1 VFEFTLA
8 ELAHI
13 TGGDLHS
20 THPES
25 TVKGFFVDS
34 RSPIPG
40 GVFVAIKGERVDGHE
55 FLSDVHSNGAGLAIV
70 ERSFTGAIPEGLPH
84 LTVFDSIAC
93 LGQIAHWART
103 TKLSAKVIAVT
114 GSSGKTTTKDF
125 IAGILVQLG
134 PTVWAEGSFN
144 TEVGLPLTILRADES
159 TQYLVV
165 EMGMRGLGHIESLT
179 RMAVPDIGVVTNV
192 GSAHIELLGNQEN
205 IALAKGELIRSL
217 GPAAWAILNE
227 DDPFVRLMRPST
239 TAKVASFG
247 ESPLADYRAVNVQ
260 LTADACSSFTL
271 EFQGQ
276 AHRVEMHIPG
286 EHQVSNALAAI
297 AAVNCAGVSMTEA
310 CHLIGN
316 IEHISKWRMEVT
328 ATDSGVTVI
337 NDSYNANPESMRAAL
352 KTLVSMSK
360 GRRSIAVLGPML
372 ELGDRTVE
380 EHDSLGR
387 LAVRLDVSL
396 LVCVGDPMKITHLGA
411 SQEGSWG
418 EEAHW
423 VPNIDSAIT
432 FLSETIKKDDVILV
446 KASRSVG
453 LDRVA
458 EALISGD
465 LSNVSEGHTEG
476 VI

>member
-1 VFEFTLA
+1 MFEFTLA
-8 ELAHI
+8 ELARI
-13 TGGDLHS
+13 TEGDLDA
-20 THPES
+20 TYPES

-34 RSPIPG
+34 RTPIPG
-40 GVFVAIKGERVDGHE
+40 GVFISIKGERTDGHHLLE
-55 FLSDVHSNGAGLAIV
+55 DVHASGAGLAVV
-70 ERSFTGAIPEGLPH
+70 ERSFTGGIPPGLPH
-84 LTVFDSIAC
+84 LTVTDSIAA
-93 LGQIAHWART
+93 LGRIAHWARV
-103 TKLSAKVIAVT
+103 TKLRARVIAIT

-125 IAGILVQLG
+125 AAGILAQCG
-134 PTVWAEGSFN
+134 PTVWAHGSFN

-165 EMGMRGLGHIESLT
+165 EMGMRGLGHIDSLA
-179 RMAVPDIGVVTNV
+179 RIAVPDIGVVTNV
-192 GSAHIELLGNQEN
+192 GSAHIELLKTQAN

-217 GPAAWAILNE
+217 GPNTWAVLNE
-227 DDPFVRLMRPST
+227 DDPYVRSMRTST
-239 TAKVASFG
+239 EAQVVSYG
-247 ESPLADYRAVNVQ
+247 ESSAADYRAVNIE
-260 LTADACSSFTL
+260 LTADALCSFTL
-271 EFQGQ
+271 EFQRES
-276 AHRVEMHIPG
+276 HRVDVKIPG

-297 AAVNCAGVSMTEA
+297 AAVNCAGVSVAEA
-310 CHLIGN
+310 SHLIGN
-316 IEHISKWRMEVT
+316 IDHISKWRMEVT
-328 ATDSGVTVI
+328 TTSRGVTVI

-372 ELGDRTVE
+372 ELGDLSVE
-380 EHDSLGR
+380 EHDALGR

-418 EEAHW
+418 DESHW
-423 VPNIDSAIT
+423 VPDIDSAIE
-432 FLSETIKKDDVILV
+432 FLSDTISKDDVVLV

-465 LSNVSEGHTEG
+465 LSKVLDDHAEG
-476 VI
+476 VS

>member
-25 TVKGFFVDS
+25 TVNGFFVDS

-70 ERSFTGAIPEGLPH
+70 ERSFTGAIPEGLPY
-84 LTVFDSIAC
+84 LTVFDSIAG

-134 PTVWAEGSFN
+134 STVWAEGSFN

-239 TAKVASFG
+239 TANVASFG

-260 LTADACSSFTL
+260 LNSDACSSFTL

-310 CHLIGN
+310 CQLIGN

-328 ATDSGVTVI
+328 TTDSGVTVI

-418 EEAHW
+418 DEAHW
-423 VPNIDSAIT
+423 VPNIDSAIS